1 MLSISPISSSAG
13 GAASY
18 YLSEE
23 KNLNLPDVSL
33 EKDDNAKEGE
43 ANYYLKEQSAEPNT
57 QWFGKLAEQE
67 GMLGKPVEEE
77 QLTNVLAGELNGDK
91 LKTKNQNARNG
102 FDFTFSAPKSVSL
115 LALVGG
121 DKRLMTAHDNAVKFA
136 LSQIEQDSAQARQT
150 DSKTGTISF
159 ENTGNLLFAMV
170 RHKTSRESDPQLHTH
185 SLTANMTR
193 DSEGRLR
200 ALASSF
206 KQKGGVINGTGERVY
221 NHQKYYTSLYQ
232 STLARSVE
240 QMGYQTR
247 ALGNNLFE
255 IEGVPQ
261 DLLDTFSTRSQQIN
275 EQTQS
280 MGVDSQAAKDVAA
293 KDTRKSKTYHSE
305 EALSKQWQD
314 KANSNEFSLTG
325 FISER
330 MAQDKSPQ
338 AATLKPAAIDAVSRA
353 ISHASNTQNRLSY
366 AKLIESATL
375 EFTQGQKLD
384 ALDMKLALD
393 NQIEQ
398 GALIPLDKEAAT
410 FTTKA
415 QIDAEI
421 ALLDNIKG
429 KTPNMRQ
436 VVDSASLQGKGLNSD
451 NQKKVTEL
459 FASTKQVNLV
469 NVFGSSEQLATALLN
484 VGEENGKHIHIV
496 TPDTKTAMQTKQT
509 VQRDS
514 STLVKWIK
522 NHFKPSHTHTL
533 SQFTQAANNTNR
545 DIIVVENA
553 NKLGVNE
560 LNSLLSQAKQGN
572 SKVVLL
578 NHANAKQGMKAGD
591 AIEVLKKGNIHQSQ
605 WVSTKQSDTAL
616 RVIELSDNDRVTAI
630 ANTYANLANKP
641 QTQVI
646 ASTHKDVKQ
655 LNSAIRSQLQNQGEV
670 SRLGVN
676 IPTLNPVFMTN
687 EQREVVGQYTKGMVL
702 TTWNKVA
709 GRNQKQTLTVN
720 KVNRN
725 DNTLSLIDDK
735 GSKTNVNPNSH
746 AFKAAKYTITKPDT
760 LHIAKGDRVR
770 MSTNHHDSGLTKQ
783 HYTVMQLSREHT
795 TLKDEAGQQHR
806 IKTATL
812 NQSPLS
818 HAYATTPN
826 NAKANA
832 THHLI
837 NIKAYSASK
846 EWLHDTL
853 SQGVKQVDV
862 FTDKA
867 QQFDDRL
874 EKSEVK
880 PASIA
885 RIMQAAEVPEK
896 FVNSQTTALLTQD
909 VTAALGVINEQHQ
922 DKGLIHN
929 AVMFALNHI
938 SEKEAGFSQKELIT
952 SAIQYA
958 FEEQGRSITK
968 AEVTAKLDVMKH
980 PQAQDNAPLL
990 SAEYHDGTRWTTQA
1004 AIDTETRILDRFNNG
1019 KAQLSPLTNVA
1030 TATEY
1035 LNQNT
1040 RLTEGQKEA
1049 TLLITTTPDR
1059 FIAIQGLAG
1068 TGKSTMLETGI
1079 DLIKQSESM
1088 VSEISK
1094 KQHSKNE
1101 PQTKTQF
1108 IGLAPTHAAVNE
1120 LKDKNVQSQTVQ
1132 SLLSNFLSQETKP
1145 NQYSNTVFLLDESS
1159 MISNAQMD
1167 RFTQLIETTGA
1178 RAVFLGDT
1186 HQLTSQEAG
1195 KPFELAMSKGA
1206 INSVTMKDI
1215 VRQQNDTLLGAVHNI
1230 VDRQGASAVEKVQQ
1244 QLPFTQ
1250 YQAATPEQEINSQP
1264 QQEQQNSEPQ
1274 NHSQINH
1281 PTQHRTQNIISTFK
1295 PITGNNKKDQQ
1306 LATEALPTTVALE
1319 YLSRTPKAR
1328 ENTLIIAYTNKERDD
1343 ITHHIRQGLQQQGSL
1358 DKQEFVVPRLRGVHA
1373 SRAELATMQPYQQG
1387 LILTTGKDNYFE
1399 ITHVDKRNNML
1410 TLADMN
1416 TGEEKHFYPKNH
1428 GHKFTNLWAK
1438 TEQPLAT
1445 GDSIML
1451 RKSDIGRE
1459 MEGNKI
1465 YNIATIDGKQMTLK
1479 ASDNHTLTLSTTQM
1493 KDAHWD
1499 YAYTRT
1505 ADMAQGATYENVIT
1519 SIKGSAKLTNV
1530 RRAYID
1536 ITRASQHVKIITD
1549 NPQRMMLSWINN
1561 DPNKASAIET
1571 RDKHYPEHSLL
1582 FNDKPLPQDNPK
1594 YQDANGN
1601 LDLKRMAAALNTKLP
1616 AYSESL
1622 ATHLLGE
1629 PNQDKSDK
1637 DSLAFKADGNIKLTT
1652 TGQYR
1657 GYFKDWKTGDKGSL
1671 INLIMITEQCN
1682 FKAALF
1688 KADAML
1694 NEPEKYNLSE
1704 NPNHEQLTNTIPIK
1718 QSQLE
1723 ARAKQYFS
1731 EAKPL
1736 TNTPA
1741 QTYLNQQGIE
1751 INQHDNVRF
1760 HPRVFSSETRKTYPA
1775 LITNIANDK
1784 NETKAVEITYLDES
1798 GKNLAPLKISKRILG
1813 SKSGNSTTIN
1823 KGYNTDYS
1831 IIAVGIENALALN
1844 SQNKDNADII
1854 ALNNNNDTKSF
1865 KPNELRDNVI
1875 IVLDTNSNQDTQKL
1889 AEELTNKL
1897 ESNNKHVIIIEPSTI
1912 PDGLNKADTTKQLVN
1927 EAIHNVTTK
1936 DQYTAKSIST
1946 LNSDI
1951 INSKQTNENSNP
1963 ELSST
1968 VKNEKE
1974 HYQQIA
1980 IDAQRTPS
1988 HTSNIEQPK
1997 FDIGEKTI

>member
-33 EKDDNAKEGE
+33 EKDDNAIDGE

-67 GMLGKPVEEE
+67 GMQGKPVEEE

-91 LKTKNQNARNG
+91 LKTKNENARNG

-121 DKRLMTAHDNAVKFA
+121 DYRLMAAHDNAVKFA
-136 LSQIEQDSAQARQT
+136 LSQIEQDTAQARQT
-150 DSKTGTISF
+150 DSKTGATSF

-261 DLLDTFSTRSQQIN
+261 TLLDTFSTRSQQIN

-280 MGVDSQAAKDVAA
+280 MGLDSQAAKDVAA

-314 KANSNEFSLTG
+314 KAGSNEFSLTG

-330 MAQDKSPQ
+330 MTLDKSPQ
-338 AATLKPAAIDAVSRA
+338 EIALKPAAIDAVSRA
-353 ISHASNTQNRLSY
+353 MSHASNTQNRLNY

-375 EFTQGQKLD
+375 EFTQGEKLD

-393 NQIEQ
+393 KQIEQ
-398 GALIPLDKEAAT
+398 GALIPLDKDAAT

-415 QIDAEI
+415 QVDAEI
-421 ALLDNIKG
+421 ALLNSIKG

-451 NQKKVTEL
+451 NQKKVTAL

-484 VGEENGKHIHIV
+484 VGEDNGKHVHIV
-496 TPDTKTAMQTKQT
+496 TPDTKTAALTKNT

-533 SQFTQAANNTNR
+533 SQFIQAANNTNR
-545 DIIVVENA
+545 DVIVVENA
-553 NKLGVNE
+553 NKLGVSE

-578 NHANAKQGMKAGD
+578 NHANAKQGMKAGN
-591 AIEVLKKGNIHQSQ
+591 AIEVLKKGNINQSQ

-616 RVIELSDNDRVTAI
+616 RVVELGDNDRVTAI
-630 ANTYANLANKP
+630 ANTYVNLSDKQ

-646 ASTHKDVKQ
+646 AGTHKDVKQ
-655 LNSAIRSQLQNQGEV
+655 LNSAIRTQLQNQGEV

-676 IPTLNPVFMTN
+676 IPTLNPVFMTD

-702 TTWNKVA
+702 TTWNKVNS
-709 GRNQKQTLTVN
+709 RNQKQTLTVD

-735 GSKTNVNPNSH
+735 GGRTNVNPNTRG
-746 AFKAAKYTITKPDT
+746 FKTAKYMIAKLDSI
-760 LHIAKGDRVR
+760 HIAKGDSVR
-770 MSTNHHDSGLTKQ
+770 MGANHHDSGLTKQ
-783 HYTVMQLSREHT
+783 HYTVTQLSREHT
-795 TLKDEAGQQHR
+795 TLEDETGQQHR

-812 NQSPLS
+812 NQSPLN
-818 HAYATTPN
+818 HAYATTPS
-826 NAKANA
+826 NAKTNA

-853 SQGVKQVDV
+853 TQGVKQIDV

-885 RIMQAAEVPEK
+885 RIMQAASVPEK
-896 FVNSQTTALLTQD
+896 FLNSQTTVLLTQD
-909 VTAALGVINEQHQ
+909 VTAALGTITEQHQ
-922 DKGLIHN
+922 EKSLVES
-929 AVMFALNHI
+929 AVNFALNHI

-958 FEEQGRSITK
+958 FEEKGSSITK
-968 AEVTAKLDVMKH
+968 EEITTKLDAMKQNQ
-980 PQAQDNAPLL
+980 PQSNAPLL

-1019 KAQLSPLTNVA
+1019 KAQLSPLTKIT
-1030 TATEY
+1030 TASEY
-1035 LNQNT
+1035 LSQNT

-1049 TLLITTTPDR
+1049 TLLITTSPDR

-1079 DLIKQSESM
+1079 DLIKQCENM
-1088 VSEISK
+1088 VSEISE
-1094 KQHSKNE
+1094 KQHTKNE
-1101 PQTKTQF
+1101 PQAKTQF

-1132 SLLSNFLSQETKP
+1132 SLLSNFLSQDAKP

-1159 MISNAQMD
+1159 MTSNAQMD
-1167 RFTQLIETTGA
+1167 KFTQLVETTGA

-1186 HQLTSQEAG
+1186 HQLTSTDAG

-1206 INSVTMKDI
+1206 INSATMKDI

-1230 VDRQGASAVEKVQQ
+1230 VDRQGESAVDKVQQ
-1244 QLPFTQ
+1244 QLPFTG
-1250 YQAATPEQEINSQP
+1250 YQAVKPEQPFKNASQQTQAP
-1264 QQEQQNSEPQ
+1264 KQQQTKQETDNAQS
-1274 NHSQINH
+1274 IFD
-1281 PTQHRTQNIISTFK
+1281 RTQNLISTFK
-1295 PITGNNKKDQQ
+1295 PMTGSNKKDQQ

-1328 ENTLIIAYTNKERDD
+1328 ENPLIIAYTNKERDD

-1358 DKQEFVVPRLRGVHA
+1358 DKQEFIAPRLRGVHA
-1373 SRAELATMQPYQQG
+1373 SCAELATMQPYQQG
-1387 LILTTGKDNYFE
+1387 LILTTSKDSYFE
-1399 ITHVDKRNNML
+1399 ITNVDKRNNML

-1416 TGEEKHFYPKNH
+1416 TGEEKYFYPKNH

-1438 TEQPLAT
+1438 TEQPLAQ

-1451 RKSDIGRE
+1451 RKSDISRE
-1459 MEGNKI
+1459 MEGNKT
-1465 YNIATIDGKQMTLK
+1465 YNITAINDKHMTLK

-1505 ADMAQGATYENVIT
+1505 ADMAQGATYQNVIT
-1519 SIKGSAKLTNV
+1519 SIKGNAKLTNV

-1536 ITRASQHVKIITD
+1536 ITRASHHVKIITD
-1549 NPQRMMLSWINN
+1549 NPQKMMLSWINN
-1561 DPNKASAIET
+1561 DPNKVSAIET
-1571 RDKHYPEHSLL
+1571 RDKHYPEHSPL

-1629 PNQDKSDK
+1629 PNLEKSDK
-1637 DSLAFKADGNIKLTT
+1637 DNLAFNADGNIKLTT

-1671 INLIMITEQCN
+1671 INLIMTTEKCN
-1682 FKAALF
+1682 FKTALL

-1694 NEPEKYNLSE
+1694 SEPEKYNLTE
-1704 NPNHEQLTNTIPIK
+1704 TPNHEQLTNTIPIK

-1731 EAKPL
+1731 EAKSL

-1741 QTYLNQQGIE
+1741 QTYLNQQGID
-1751 INQHDNVRF
+1751 IIQHDNVRF
-1760 HPRVFSSETRKTYPA
+1760 HPRARS
-1775 LITNIANDK
+1775 
-1784 NETKAVEITYLDES
+1784 
-1798 GKNLAPLKISKRILG
+1798 
-1813 SKSGNSTTIN
+1813 
-1823 KGYNTDYS
+1823 
-1831 IIAVGIENALALN
+1831 
-1844 SQNKDNADII
+1844 
-1854 ALNNNNDTKSF
+1854 
-1865 KPNELRDNVI
+1865 
-1875 IVLDTNSNQDTQKL
+1875 
-1889 AEELTNKL
+1889 
-1897 ESNNKHVIIIEPSTI
+1897 
-1912 PDGLNKADTTKQLVN
+1912 
-1927 EAIHNVTTK
+1927 
-1936 DQYTAKSIST
+1936 
-1946 LNSDI
+1946 
-1951 INSKQTNENSNP
+1951 
-1963 ELSST
+1963 
-1968 VKNEKE
+1968 
-1974 HYQQIA
+1974 
-1980 IDAQRTPS
+1980 RTFF
-1988 HTSNIEQPK
+1988 ERY
-1997 FDIGEKTI
+1997 